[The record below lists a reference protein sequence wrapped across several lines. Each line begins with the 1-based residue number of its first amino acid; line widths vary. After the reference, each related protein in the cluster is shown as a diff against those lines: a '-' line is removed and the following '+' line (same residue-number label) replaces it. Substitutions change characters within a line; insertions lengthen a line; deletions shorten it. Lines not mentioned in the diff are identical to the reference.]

1 MILKDK
7 NNDNYIKKISAYEQY
22 KDKNINND
30 LIGFYYQFNHL
41 KNIYRQGWIKN
52 LLGKE
57 HIYEIESIADH
68 SWSVSMLAISII
80 NKYKLNYDITKC
92 MELAIIHELG
102 EIYAGDFTPSDNVTK
117 EKKHELE
124 KNALEKLLN
133 SISFEN
139 HFFEL
144 WEEYEK
150 QETEESKF
158 IRQLDKLECIMQAS
172 CYGLDIS
179 YMDTSKDNITL
190 PYLKEIIKELQIL
203 TRDNEMPLNIK
214 NTIDS
219 ELVKYIE
226 NEIFP
231 LYDRNEEGHGRK
243 HIKTVIR
250 RSLKLAKKYDVNL
263 DMVYTIASYHDLG
276 HYIDSKTHEIISAKM
291 FMEDEKIRKWFTD
304 EQIKI
309 IKEAIEDHRASSGHK
324 PRNIYGMIVS
334 TADRTIIDIE
344 DTIKRSYSYG
354 IRNYD
359 KLSNEEQIERIYQH
373 LTEKYGENGYAKIYL
388 EDPEFDEAIKK
399 LREALSNKT
408 AFINRV
414 KEVISKM
421 NL

>member
-30 LIGFYYQFNHL
+30 LISFYYQFNHL

-57 HIYEIESIADH
+57 YIYEIESIADH

-117 EKKHELE
+117 EKKHALE

-139 HFFEL
+139 QFFEL

-158 IRQLDKLECIMQAS
+158 IKQLDKLECIMQAS

-179 YMDTSKDNITL
+179 YMDISKDNITL

-219 ELVKYIE
+219 ELIKYIE

-243 HIKTVIR
+243 HIKTVIK

-276 HYIDSKTHEIISAKM
+276 HYIDRKTHEIISAKM
-291 FMEDEKIRKWFTD
+291 FMEDEKIRNWFTD

-309 IKEAIEDHRASSGHK
+309 IKEAIEDHRASSDHK
-324 PRNIYGMIVS
+324 PRNIYGMIIS
-334 TADRTIIDIE
+334 TADRTIIDID
-344 DTIKRSYSYG
+344 DTIKRTYSYG

-359 KLSNEEQIERIYQH
+359 KISDEEQLERVYQH

-399 LREALSNKT
+399 LRQALSNKT
-408 AFINRV
+408 AFINRI